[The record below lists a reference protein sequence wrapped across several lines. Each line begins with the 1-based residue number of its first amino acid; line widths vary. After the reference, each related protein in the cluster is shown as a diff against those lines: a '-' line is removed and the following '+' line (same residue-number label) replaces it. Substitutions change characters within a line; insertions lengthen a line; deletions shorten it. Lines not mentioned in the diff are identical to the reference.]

1 MKRILGAAVAA
12 VLTASGV
19 STTALGEEVRV
30 GLTASITGP
39 FSIWG
44 KEYKEGADLFLDS
57 ANGGKA
63 GKNTL
68 SVLWRDVGGANPPRA
83 RQLAQE
89 LVLREKVAILGG
101 HELTPN
107 VLAVTDVINQAK
119 IPFVI
124 FNTGTANVTDQSPF
138 FIRIGYTNWV
148 NYHSLGVYAAKQ
160 GLKKCVAVA
169 ADYAPGQ
176 DSVAAVTAGF
186 TGGGGEILA
195 NIMIPLDATDFS
207 SYLQRIRDA
216 SPQCA
221 FVFIP
226 LGPMSVAFVKAYAD
240 RGLLKAGIK
249 FFGQSE
255 TNEPDLP
262 VIGDAGLGIITAMPY
277 GPALDNPANKAFVA
291 AFKAKYGAHREPDI
305 INMLAYDGMR
315 VIAKMAEGIN
325 GPADGAKLVDA
336 VKGFAWDSPRGP
348 VSIDP
353 ETRELI
359 QNVYIRELVKE
370 NGVLYNK
377 TIFTFENV
385 KEPWHELQKKK

>member
-1 MKRILGAAVAA
+1 MKRVLGAVIAAALSVAGIS
-12 VLTASGV
+12 TAS
-19 STTALGEEVRV
+19 SEEVRV

-44 KEYKEGADLFLDS
+44 KEYKEGVDLFLDS
-57 ANGGKA
+57 IGGGKV
-63 GKNTL
+63 GNDTL
-68 SVLWRDVGGANPPRA
+68 SVIYRDVGGSNPPRA

-124 FNTGTANVTDQSPF
+124 FNTGTANVTDQSQF
-138 FIRIGYTNWV
+138 FVRIGYTNWV

-176 DSVAAVTAGF
+176 DSVAAATAGF
-186 TGGGGEILA
+186 TSGGGQILA

-216 SPQCA
+216 SPECA

-262 VIGDAGLGIITAMPY
+262 AIGDAGLGIITAMPY
-277 GPALDNPANKAFVA
+277 GPALDNPTNKAFVA
-291 AFKAKYGAHREPDI
+291 AFKAKYGADRVPDV
-305 INMLAYDGMR
+305 INMLAYDGMH
-315 VIAKMAEGIN
+315 VIAKMAEN
-325 GPADGAKLVDA
+325 VTGPGDGQKLVDS
-336 VKGFAWDSPRGP
+336 VKGFAWDSPRGR

-353 ETRELI
+353 ETREII
-359 QNVYIRELVKE
+359 QNIYIRELVKE